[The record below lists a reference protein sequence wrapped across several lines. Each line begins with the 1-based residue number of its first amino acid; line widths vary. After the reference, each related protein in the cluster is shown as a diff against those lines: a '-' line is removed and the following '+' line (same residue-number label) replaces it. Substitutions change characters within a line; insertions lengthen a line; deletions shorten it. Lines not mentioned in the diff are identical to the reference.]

1 MNTTLSEDAQTK
13 TNNLNPK
20 KPKKQMEKQ
29 LTHWKRLENPTYLG
43 SYDFQP
49 NEERTVT
56 VKDVKRE
63 MVKGQEG
70 TEEHTIVY
78 FVEAYKPMIMNA
90 TNSKMLTNL
99 SGSPYVEKWIGT
111 SFKLVVVKI
120 KAFGEFMDAL
130 RIKSEK
136 ITKVLPE
143 LVLNSPNFDK
153 VKEAIQSGKFT
164 IEQVESKY
172 KISQEVKDAII

>member
-1 MNTTLSEDAQTK
+1 
-13 TNNLNPK
+13 
-20 KPKKQMEKQ
+20 MEKQ
-29 LTHWKRLENPTYLG
+29 LTHWKKLQNPLYLG

-49 NEERTVT
+49 GEERIVT

-70 TEEHTIVY
+70 TEEHTIVH
-78 FVEAYKPMIMNA
+78 FTEGYKPMIMNA

-111 SFKLVVVKI
+111 SFKLVIVKI
-120 KAFGEFMDAL
+120 KAFGEFIDAL

-136 ITKVLPE
+136 VVKTLPE
-143 LVLNSPNFDK
+143 LTLDSPNFIK
-153 VKEAIQSGKFT
+153 
-164 IEQVESKY
+164 
-172 KISQEVKDAII
+172 VKDAIKNGKATMEQVETKYKLSEEVRNAII

>member
-1 MNTTLSEDAQTK
+1 
-13 TNNLNPK
+13 
-20 KPKKQMEKQ
+20 MEK
-29 LTHWKRLENPTYLG
+29 LTHWKKLQNPLYLG

-49 NEERTVT
+49 SEERIVT

-78 FVEAYKPMIMNA
+78 FTDNYKPMIMNA
-90 TNSKMLTNL
+90 TNSKMLTKL
-99 SGSPYVEKWIGT
+99 AESPYVEKWIGT

-136 ITKVLPE
+136 VVKLLPE
-143 LVLNSPNFDK
+143 LVLDSPNFVK
-153 VKEAIQSGKFT
+153 VKEAIKSGKFT

-172 KISQEVKDAII
+172 KLSNEVKEAINE

>member
-1 MNTTLSEDAQTK
+1 METK
-13 TNNLNPK
+13 TKLH
-20 KPKKQMEKQ
+20 
-29 LTHWKRLENPTYLG
+29 HWKALTNPLYLG

-49 NEERTVT
+49 GEERIVT

-70 TEEHTIVY
+70 TEEHTIVH
-78 FVEAYKPMIMNA
+78 FTEGYKPMIMNA

-111 SFKLVVVKI
+111 SFKLVVIKI
-120 KAFGEFMDAL
+120 KAFGEFIDAL

-136 ITKVLPE
+136 VVKTLPE
-143 LVLNSPNFDK
+143 LILDSPNFIK
-153 VKEAIQSGKFT
+153 VKDAITNGKAT
-164 IEQVESKY
+164 IEQVETKY
-172 KISQEVKDAII
+172 KLSKEVKDAII

>member
-1 MNTTLSEDAQTK
+1 
-13 TNNLNPK
+13 
-20 KPKKQMEKQ
+20 MEKQ
-29 LTHWKRLENPTYLG
+29 LTHWKKLQNPLYLG

-49 NEERTVT
+49 GEERIVT

-70 TEEHTIVY
+70 TEEHTIVH
-78 FVEAYKPMIMNA
+78 FTEGYKPMIMNA

-111 SFKLVVVKI
+111 SFKLVVIKI
-120 KAFGEFMDAL
+120 KAFGEFIDAL

-136 ITKVLPE
+136 VVKTLPD
-143 LVLNSPNFDK
+143 LILDSPNFIK
-153 VKEAIQSGKFT
+153 VKDAITNGKAT
-164 IEQVESKY
+164 IEQVETKY
-172 KISQEVKDAII
+172 KLS

>member
-1 MNTTLSEDAQTK
+1 
-13 TNNLNPK
+13 
-20 KPKKQMEKQ
+20 MEKQ
-29 LTHWKRLENPTYLG
+29 LTHWKKLQNPLYLG

-49 NEERTVT
+49 GEERIVT

-70 TEEHTIVY
+70 TEEHTIVH
-78 FVEAYKPMIMNA
+78 FTEGYKPMIMNA

-111 SFKLVVVKI
+111 SFKLVIVKI
-120 KAFGEFMDAL
+120 KAFGEFIDAL

-136 ITKVLPE
+136 VVKTLPE
-143 LVLNSPNFDK
+143 LTLDSPNFIK
-153 VKEAIQSGKFT
+153 VKDAIKNGKAT

-172 KISQEVKDAII
+172 KLSEEVRNAII

>member
-1 MNTTLSEDAQTK
+1 
-13 TNNLNPK
+13 
-20 KPKKQMEKQ
+20 MEKQ
-29 LTHWKRLENPTYLG
+29 LTHWKKLQNPLYLG

-49 NEERTVT
+49 GEERIVT

-70 TEEHTIVY
+70 TEEHTIVH
-78 FVEAYKPMIMNA
+78 FTEGYKPMIMNA

-111 SFKLVVVKI
+111 SFKLVTVKI
-120 KAFGEFMDAL
+120 KAFGEFIDAL

-136 ITKVLPE
+136 VVKTLPE
-143 LVLNSPNFDK
+143 LTLDSPNFIK
-153 VKEAIQSGKFT
+153 VKDAIKNGKAT

-172 KISQEVKDAII
+172 KLSKEVRDAII

>member
-1 MNTTLSEDAQTK
+1 MNTTL
-13 TNNLNPK
+13 
-20 KPKKQMEKQ
+20 
-29 LTHWKRLENPTYLG
+29 THWKKLQNPLYLG

-63 MVKGQEG
+63 MVKGQDG

-78 FVEAYKPMIMNA
+78 FVENYKPMIMNA
-90 TNSKMLTNL
+90 TNSKMLTKL
-99 SGSPYVEKWIGT
+99 SESPYVEKWIGT

-120 KAFGEFMDAL
+120 KAFGEFIDAL

-136 ITKVLPE
+136 VVKLLPE
-143 LVLNSPNFDK
+143 LVLDSPNFVK
-153 VKEAIQSGKFT
+153 VKEAIKSGKAT
-164 IEQVESKY
+164 IEQVETKY
-172 KISQEVKDAII
+172 KLSKEVKDAII

>member
-1 MNTTLSEDAQTK
+1 
-13 TNNLNPK
+13 
-20 KPKKQMEKQ
+20 MEKQ
-29 LTHWKRLENPTYLG
+29 LTHWKKLQNPLYLG

-49 NEERTVT
+49 GEERIVT

-70 TEEHTIVY
+70 TEEHTIVH
-78 FVEAYKPMIMNA
+78 FTEGYKPMIMNA

-111 SFKLVVVKI
+111 SFKLVIVKI
-120 KAFGEFMDAL
+120 KAFGEFIDAL

-136 ITKVLPE
+136 VVKILPE
-143 LVLNSPNFDK
+143 LTLDSPNFIK
-153 VKEAIQSGKFT
+153 VKDAIKNGKAT
-164 IEQVESKY
+164 IEQVETKY
-172 KISQEVKDAII
+172 KLSEEVRNAII

>member
-1 MNTTLSEDAQTK
+1 METK
-13 TNNLNPK
+13 TKLH
-20 KPKKQMEKQ
+20 
-29 LTHWKRLENPTYLG
+29 HWKALTNPLYLG
-43 SYDFQP
+43 SYDFQQ

-70 TEEHTIVY
+70 TEEHTIVH

-120 KAFGEFMDAL
+120 KAFGEFIDAL

-136 ITKVLPE
+136 VTKLLPE
-143 LVLNSPNFDK
+143 LVLDSPNFVK
-153 VKEAIQSGKFT
+153 VKEAIKSGKFT
-164 IEQVESKY
+164 MEQVESKY
-172 KISQEVKDAII
+172 KLTAEVKEAINE

>member
-1 MNTTLSEDAQTK
+1 
-13 TNNLNPK
+13 
-20 KPKKQMEKQ
+20 MEKQ
-29 LTHWKRLENPTYLG
+29 LTHWKKLQNPLYLG

-70 TEEHTIVY
+70 TEEHTIVH
-78 FVEAYKPMIMNA
+78 FVENYKPMIMNA
-90 TNSKMLTNL
+90 TNSKMLTKL
-99 SGSPYVEKWIGT
+99 SESPYVEKWIGT

-136 ITKVLPE
+136 VIKLLPE
-143 LVLNSPNFDK
+143 LVLDSANFVK
-153 VKEAIQSGKFT
+153 VKEAMKSGKFT
-164 IEQVESKY
+164 MEQVESKY
-172 KISQEVKDAII
+172 KLSKEVKEAINE

>member
-1 MNTTLSEDAQTK
+1 
-13 TNNLNPK
+13 
-20 KPKKQMEKQ
+20 MEKQ
-29 LTHWKRLENPTYLG
+29 LTHWKKLQNPLYLG

-49 NEERTVT
+49 GEERIVT

-70 TEEHTIVY
+70 TEEHTIVH
-78 FVEAYKPMIMNA
+78 FTEGYKPMIMNA

-111 SFKLVVVKI
+111 SFKLVVIKI
-120 KAFGEFMDAL
+120 KAFGEFIDAL

-136 ITKVLPE
+136 VVKTLPD
-143 LVLNSPNFDK
+143 LILDSPNFIK
-153 VKEAIQSGKFT
+153 VKDAITNGKAT
-164 IEQVESKY
+164 IEQVETKY
-172 KISQEVKDAII
+172 KLSKEVRDAII

>member
-1 MNTTLSEDAQTK
+1 
-13 TNNLNPK
+13 
-20 KPKKQMEKQ
+20 MEKQ
-29 LTHWKRLENPTYLG
+29 LTHWKKLQNPLYLG

-49 NEERTVT
+49 GEERIVT

-70 TEEHTIVY
+70 TEEHTIVH
-78 FVEAYKPMIMNA
+78 FTEGYKPMIMNA

-111 SFKLVVVKI
+111 SFKLVIVKI
-120 KAFGEFMDAL
+120 KAFGEFIDAL

-136 ITKVLPE
+136 VVKTLPE
-143 LVLNSPNFDK
+143 LTLDSPNFIK
-153 VKEAIQSGKFT
+153 VKDAITSGKAT

-172 KISQEVKDAII
+172 KLSKEVKDAII

>member
-1 MNTTLSEDAQTK
+1 
-13 TNNLNPK
+13 
-20 KPKKQMEKQ
+20 MEKQ
-29 LTHWKRLENPTYLG
+29 LTHWKKLQNPLYLG

-49 NEERTVT
+49 GEERIVT

-70 TEEHTIVY
+70 TEEHTIVH
-78 FVEAYKPMIMNA
+78 FTEGYKPMIMNA

-111 SFKLVVVKI
+111 SFKLVTVKI
-120 KAFGEFMDAL
+120 KAFGEFIDAL

-136 ITKVLPE
+136 VVKTLPE
-143 LVLNSPNFDK
+143 LTLDSPNFIK
-153 VKEAIQSGKFT
+153 VKDAIKNGKAT
-164 IEQVESKY
+164 IEQVETKY
-172 KISQEVKDAII
+172 KLSKEVKDAII

>member
-1 MNTTLSEDAQTK
+1 
-13 TNNLNPK
+13 
-20 KPKKQMEKQ
+20 MEKQ
-29 LTHWKRLENPTYLG
+29 LTHWKKLQNPLYLG

-49 NEERTVT
+49 GEERIVT

-70 TEEHTIVY
+70 TEEHTIVH
-78 FVEAYKPMIMNA
+78 FTEGYKPMIMNA

-111 SFKLVVVKI
+111 SFKLVVIKI
-120 KAFGEFMDAL
+120 KAFGEFIDAL

-136 ITKVLPE
+136 VVKTLPE
-143 LVLNSPNFDK
+143 LTLDSPNFIK
-153 VKEAIQSGKFT
+153 VKDAIKNGKAT

-172 KISQEVKDAII
+172 KLSKEVRDAIV

>member
-1 MNTTLSEDAQTK
+1 
-13 TNNLNPK
+13 
-20 KPKKQMEKQ
+20 MEKQ
-29 LTHWKRLENPTYLG
+29 LTHWKKLQNPLYLG

-63 MVKGQEG
+63 MVKGPDG
-70 TEEHTIVY
+70 SEEETILY
-78 FVEAYKPMIMNA
+78 FVENYKPMIMNA
-90 TNSKMLTNL
+90 TNSKMLTKL
-99 SGSPYVEKWIGT
+99 SESPYVEKWIGI

-136 ITKVLPE
+136 VVKLLPE
-143 LVLNSPNFDK
+143 LVLDSANFVK
-153 VKEAIQSGKFT
+153 VKEAIKSGKFT

-172 KISQEVKDAII
+172 KLSKEVKEAINE

>member
-1 MNTTLSEDAQTK
+1 
-13 TNNLNPK
+13 
-20 KPKKQMEKQ
+20 MEKQ
-29 LTHWKRLENPTYLG
+29 LTHWKKLQNPLYLG

-49 NEERTVT
+49 VEERIVT

-70 TEEHTIVY
+70 TEEHTIVH
-78 FVEAYKPMIMNA
+78 FTEGYKPMIMNA

-111 SFKLVVVKI
+111 SFKLVVIKI
-120 KAFGEFMDAL
+120 KAFGEFIDAL

-136 ITKVLPE
+136 VVKTLPE
-143 LVLNSPNFDK
+143 LILDSPNFIK
-153 VKEAIQSGKFT
+153 VKEAITSGKAT
-164 IEQVESKY
+164 IEQVETKY
-172 KISQEVKDAII
+172 KLSKEVRDAII

>member
-1 MNTTLSEDAQTK
+1 
-13 TNNLNPK
+13 
-20 KPKKQMEKQ
+20 MEKQ
-29 LTHWKRLENPTYLG
+29 LTHWKKLQNPLYLG

-49 NEERTVT
+49 GEERIVT

-78 FVEAYKPMIMNA
+78 FTENYKPMIMNA

-99 SGSPYVEKWIGT
+99 SGSPYVEKWIGI
-111 SFKLVVVKI
+111 SFKLVIVKI
-120 KAFGEFMDAL
+120 KAFGEFIDAL

-136 ITKVLPE
+136 VVKTLPE
-143 LVLNSPNFDK
+143 LTLDSPNFIK
-153 VKEAIQSGKFT
+153 VKDAIKNGKAT

-172 KISQEVKDAII
+172 KLSKEVKDAII

>member
-1 MNTTLSEDAQTK
+1 
-13 TNNLNPK
+13 
-20 KPKKQMEKQ
+20 MEKQ
-29 LTHWKRLENPTYLG
+29 LTHWKKLQNPLYLG

-49 NEERTVT
+49 GEERIVT

-70 TEEHTIVY
+70 TEEHTIVH
-78 FVEAYKPMIMNA
+78 FTEGYKPMIMNA

-111 SFKLVVVKI
+111 SFKLVIVKI
-120 KAFGEFMDAL
+120 KAFGEFIDAL

-136 ITKVLPE
+136 VVKTLPE
-143 LVLNSPNFDK
+143 LTLDSPNFIK
-153 VKEAIQSGKFT
+153 VKDAIKNGKAT

-172 KISQEVKDAII
+172 KLSKEVKDAII

>member
-1 MNTTLSEDAQTK
+1 MNMTLLADAQTK

-29 LTHWKRLENPTYLG
+29 LTHWKKLQNPLYLG

-70 TEEHTIVY
+70 TEEHTIVH
-78 FVEAYKPMIMNA
+78 FVEAYKPMIINA

-120 KAFGEFMDAL
+120 KAFGEFIDAL

-136 ITKVLPE
+136 VTKLLPE
-143 LVLNSPNFDK
+143 LVLDSANFVK
-153 VKEAIQSGKFT
+153 VKEAIKSGKFT
-164 IEQVESKY
+164 MEQVESKY

>member
-1 MNTTLSEDAQTK
+1 
-13 TNNLNPK
+13 
-20 KPKKQMEKQ
+20 MEKQ
-29 LTHWKRLENPTYLG
+29 LTHWKKLQNPLYLG

-49 NEERTVT
+49 GEERIVT

-70 TEEHTIVY
+70 TEEHTIVH
-78 FVEAYKPMIMNA
+78 FTEGYKPMIMNA

-111 SFKLVVVKI
+111 SFKLVVIKI
-120 KAFGEFMDAL
+120 KAFGEFIDAL

-136 ITKVLPE
+136 VVKTLPD
-143 LVLNSPNFDK
+143 LILDSPNFIK
-153 VKEAIQSGKFT
+153 VKDAITNGKAT
-164 IEQVESKY
+164 IEQVETKY
-172 KISQEVKDAII
+172 KLSKEVKDAII

>member
-1 MNTTLSEDAQTK
+1 
-13 TNNLNPK
+13 
-20 KPKKQMEKQ
+20 MEKQ
-29 LTHWKRLENPTYLG
+29 LTHWKKLQNPLYLG

-49 NEERTVT
+49 GEERIVT

-78 FVEAYKPMIMNA
+78 FAEGYKPMIMNA
-90 TNSKMLTNL
+90 TNSKMLTKL
-99 SGSPYVEKWIGT
+99 SESPYVEKWIGI

-120 KAFGEFMDAL
+120 KAFGEFIDAL

-136 ITKVLPE
+136 VVKTLPE
-143 LVLNSPNFDK
+143 LVLDSPNFIK
-153 VKEAIQSGKFT
+153 
-164 IEQVESKY
+164 
-172 KISQEVKDAII
+172 VKDAIKNGKATMEQVETKYKLSKEVRDAIV

>member
-1 MNTTLSEDAQTK
+1 
-13 TNNLNPK
+13 
-20 KPKKQMEKQ
+20 MEKQ
-29 LTHWKRLENPTYLG
+29 LTHWKKLQNPLYLG

-49 NEERTVT
+49 GEERIVT

-70 TEEHTIVY
+70 TEEHTIVH
-78 FVEAYKPMIMNA
+78 FTEGYKPMIMNA

-111 SFKLVVVKI
+111 SFKLVIVKI
-120 KAFGEFMDAL
+120 KAFGEFIDAL

-136 ITKVLPE
+136 VVKTLPE
-143 LVLNSPNFDK
+143 LILDSPNFIK
-153 VKEAIQSGKFT
+153 VKDAIKNGKAT

-172 KISQEVKDAII
+172 KLSKEVKDAII

>member
-1 MNTTLSEDAQTK
+1 
-13 TNNLNPK
+13 
-20 KPKKQMEKQ
+20 MEKQ
-29 LTHWKRLENPTYLG
+29 LTHWKKLQNPLYLG

-70 TEEHTIVY
+70 TEEHTIVH
-78 FVEAYKPMIMNA
+78 FVENYKPMIMNA

-120 KAFGEFMDAL
+120 KAFGEFIDAL

-136 ITKVLPE
+136 VTKLLPE
-143 LVLNSPNFDK
+143 LVLDSPNFVK
-153 VKEAIQSGKFT
+153 VKEAIKSGKFT
-164 IEQVESKY
+164 MEQVESKY
-172 KISQEVKDAII
+172 KLSPEVKEAINE

>member
-1 MNTTLSEDAQTK
+1 
-13 TNNLNPK
+13 
-20 KPKKQMEKQ
+20 MEKQ
-29 LTHWKRLENPTYLG
+29 LTHWKKLQNPLYLG

-49 NEERTVT
+49 GEERIVT

-70 TEEHTIVY
+70 TEEHTIVH
-78 FVEAYKPMIMNA
+78 FTEGYKPMIMNA

-111 SFKLVVVKI
+111 SFKLVIVKI
-120 KAFGEFMDAL
+120 KAFGEFIDAL

-136 ITKVLPE
+136 VVKTLPE
-143 LVLNSPNFDK
+143 LTLDSPNFIK
-153 VKEAIQSGKFT
+153 VKDAIKNGKAT
-164 IEQVESKY
+164 IEQVETKY
-172 KISQEVKDAII
+172 KLSKEVKDAII

>member
-1 MNTTLSEDAQTK
+1 MTLLADAQTK

-29 LTHWKRLENPTYLG
+29 LTHWKKLQNPLYLG

-70 TEEHTIVY
+70 TEEHTIVH
-78 FVEAYKPMIMNA
+78 FVEAYKPMIINA

-120 KAFGEFMDAL
+120 KAFGEFIDAL

-136 ITKVLPE
+136 VTKLLPE
-143 LVLNSPNFDK
+143 LVLDSANFVK
-153 VKEAIQSGKFT
+153 VKEAIKSGKFT
-164 IEQVESKY
+164 MEQVESKY

>member
-1 MNTTLSEDAQTK
+1 
-13 TNNLNPK
+13 
-20 KPKKQMEKQ
+20 MEKQ
-29 LTHWKRLENPTYLG
+29 LTHWKKLQNPLYLG

-49 NEERTVT
+49 GEERIVT

-70 TEEHTIVY
+70 TEEHTIVH
-78 FVEAYKPMIMNA
+78 FTEGYKPMIMNA

-111 SFKLVVVKI
+111 SFKLVTVKI
-120 KAFGEFMDAL
+120 KAFGEFIDAL

-136 ITKVLPE
+136 VVKTLPE
-143 LVLNSPNFDK
+143 LTLDSPNFIK
-153 VKEAIQSGKFT
+153 VKDAITSGKAT
-164 IEQVESKY
+164 IEQVETKY
-172 KISQEVKDAII
+172 KLSEEVRNAIV

>member
-1 MNTTLSEDAQTK
+1 
-13 TNNLNPK
+13 
-20 KPKKQMEKQ
+20 MEKQ
-29 LTHWKRLENPTYLG
+29 LTHWKKLQNPLYLG

-63 MVKGQEG
+63 MVKGPDG
-70 TEEHTIVY
+70 SEEETILY
-78 FVEAYKPMIMNA
+78 FVENYKPMIMNA
-90 TNSKMLTNL
+90 TNSKMLTKL
-99 SGSPYVEKWIGT
+99 SESPYVEKWIGI

-136 ITKVLPE
+136 VVKLLPE
-143 LVLNSPNFDK
+143 LVLDSANFVK
-153 VKEAIQSGKFT
+153 VKEAIKSGKFT
-164 IEQVESKY
+164 IEQVESTY
-172 KISQEVKDAII
+172 KLSKEVKEAINE

>member
-1 MNTTLSEDAQTK
+1 METK
-13 TNNLNPK
+13 TKLH
-20 KPKKQMEKQ
+20 
-29 LTHWKRLENPTYLG
+29 HWKALTNPLYLG

-70 TEEHTIVY
+70 TEEHTIVH
-78 FVEAYKPMIMNA
+78 FVENYKPMIMNA

-120 KAFGEFMDAL
+120 KAFGEFIDAL

-136 ITKVLPE
+136 VTKLLPE
-143 LVLNSPNFDK
+143 LVLDSANFVK
-153 VKEAIQSGKFT
+153 VKEAIKSGKFT
-164 IEQVESKY
+164 MEQVESKY
-172 KISQEVKDAII
+172 KLSKEVKEAINE

>member
-1 MNTTLSEDAQTK
+1 
-13 TNNLNPK
+13 
-20 KPKKQMEKQ
+20 MEKQ
-29 LTHWKRLENPTYLG
+29 LTHWKKLQNPLYLG

-49 NEERTVT
+49 GEERIVT

-70 TEEHTIVY
+70 TEEHTIVQ
-78 FVEAYKPMIMNA
+78 FTEGYKPMIMNA

-111 SFKLVVVKI
+111 SFKLVIVKI
-120 KAFGEFMDAL
+120 KAFGEFIDAL

-136 ITKVLPE
+136 VVKTLPE
-143 LVLNSPNFDK
+143 LTLDSPNFIK
-153 VKEAIQSGKFT
+153 VKDAITSGKAT

-172 KISQEVKDAII
+172 KLSKEVRDAII